1 MTDDTRILRHLNT
14 VRAQVSEW
22 RKDPKIDQLHE
33 QGVDWRKKKA
43 RSLLDQSDPFYTMTH
58 TQQMGDTVT
67 LDFQEQRRLLDQL
80 FRVRHLI
87 DLEKSI
93 TNREKPNGVHTE

>member
-1 MTDDTRILRHLNT
+1 
-14 VRAQVSEW
+14 
-22 RKDPKIDQLHE
+22 
-33 QGVDWRKKKA
+33 
-43 RSLLDQSDPFYTMTH
+43 MTH
-58 TQQMGDTVT
+58 IQQMGDTVT

-87 DLEKSI
+87 ALEKSI